1 MRPTARFTI
10 SLTLGLLSGCVP
22 QPPITPAGRPVEV
35 RAAWVVRY
43 TLDHPDSVRRM
54 VRRADEAG
62 FNTLIVQ
69 VRGRGDAYYRSR
81 WEPAPPEAPAIPKYD
96 PLALAI
102 REAHR
107 RGLRV
112 HAWINT
118 YLVANA
124 DTLPADS
131 GHIVYR
137 RPDLLAVPQ
146 PLARELFSMD
156 PRDLRYVQALAGY
169 AQAHRDHVEG
179 LYLSPAAPEVKEHI
193 YSIWID
199 LLERYQLD
207 GLHFDYVRY
216 PAADYDYSRVALLR
230 FRDWLLPQLADTLR
244 ERVESLEP
252 GDPLVYSDSFPDA
265 WNRFRRQQVTE
276 LVERIYYGVKK
287 RAPDRLVTAAVFA
300 DAGDAFSLRLQDWA
314 DWLRRGILDV
324 ACPMAYTPDLGVFR
338 QQIQAAVETA
348 GGNRVWAGIGAYRN
362 SVDGTVGKIEAAR
375 ALGAAGVALFSYT
388 SLVRGDSTNP
398 GESYLR
404 AVGARAFQA
413 RRPGDARR

>member
-1 MRPTARFTI
+1 M
-10 SLTLGLLSGCVP
+10 
-22 QPPITPAGRPVEV
+22 
-35 RAAWVVRY
+35 WVVRN
-43 TLDHPDSVRRM
+43 TLIHRDSVRRM

-81 WEPAPPEAPAIPKYD
+81 WEPAPPGLSASGKYD

-107 RGLRV
+107 NRLAV

-118 YLVANA
+118 YLTANA

-131 GHIVYR
+131 SHIVYR

-146 PLARELFSMD
+146 ALARQLYHLE
-156 PRDLRYVQALAGY
+156 PRDPGYVRALADY
-169 AQAHRDHVEG
+169 AQANRDHVEG

-216 PAADYDYSRVALLR
+216 PAPDYDYSRVALLR
-230 FRDWLLPQLADTLR
+230 FRDWLLPQLTDTLR
-244 ERVESLEP
+244 ERFASLESS
-252 GDPLVYSDSFPDA
+252 DPLVYSDSFPDS

-287 RAPDRLVTAAVFA
+287 RAPGRLVTAAVFA
-300 DAGDAFSLRLQDWA
+300 DAGDAFSLRLQDWR

-324 ACPMAYTPDLGVFR
+324 ACPMAYTPDTEIFR
-338 QQIQAAVETA
+338 QQIQAAVEAA
-348 GGNRVWAGIGAYRN
+348 GGARVWAGIGAYRN
-362 SVDGTVGKIEAAR
+362 TVDSTVEKIEAAR
-375 ALGAAGVALFSYT
+375 ALGVAGVALFSYT

-404 AVGARAFQA
+404 AVGERAFSS
-413 RRPGDARR
+413 RRTGGRR